1 MTKSHAGLTTQIRG
15 LTLFIAALG
24 SLTVSAAQLEE
35 ILVTSQKRVE
45 TLKDVPISVVA
56 LTGEQLQ
63 GSGVFVVEDLQKM
76 VPNLNMTVT
85 GLSTQVFIRGI
96 GSTNNQGF
104 EMSVGQY
111 VDGIYYGRQQLMRL
125 PFLDLDRVEVL
136 RGPQGTLFGKNSI
149 AGALNISTAKPTDQF
164 EGSLTAKYGIE
175 SDIKEITAMVSGPM
189 SDSVSGRLVARYY
202 EEDGWLENTYLTQ
215 DEPQRDEFAVRASLR
230 WQVNDTSDFNLKAEI
245 AEFERVGKQWEIT
258 LDEPTLP
265 GSPLPNLTYSQIL
278 GVFGYP
284 EGITD
289 AEQNNV
295 RQGNTND
302 SSDNEFYNVTLNYQ
316 TQVGGITLTS
326 TTGFVGYEYEDLCE
340 CDLTAA
346 PVFDVP
352 FNEKFDQISQEF
364 RFSSPG
370 GETVDWLAGI
380 YLQKNELEFRDGI
393 RVPSDSLL
401 RLLAG
406 GALVPLLGTSA
417 TRDFETESSSWAIFS
432 QATWNISPDWRFT
445 VGGRF
450 TREDKDG
457 SRVINVTAADLGS
470 ISTSPVAP
478 ILYTAVFAI
487 DNEQFTGHNLTGS
500 RTESIFTPVV
510 NLQWDVSPNTS
521 LYASYTEGFKAGGF
535 DTRANVVSSFEFEE
549 EEASAYEVGA
559 KSRFL
564 DDSLELN
571 IAAFMTDYDDLQV
584 SQFDG
589 TLGFTVGNAPE
600 TEVSGI
606 EVDGRWA
613 VSDNTL
619 LSFSIATLDHEFKYF
634 PAGNCYNRQVPDGA
648 VVNGVALCDYTGK
661 TGRLAPEISAF
672 LSLKQTFPLSGGLLL
687 AAMVDVSYEDEQN
700 AHTNLDPKFTV
711 DEITRVNVGLSLESE
726 TWELALLMRNITD
739 EQQQGFVANVPL
751 SGSSFG
757 TNTFYSV
764 LSRPKEIF
772 LQASYRF

>member
-1 MTKSHAGLTTQIRG
+1 MTKSHAGLITQIKG

-63 GSGVFVVEDLQKM
+63 KSGIFVVEDLQKM

-96 GSTNNQGF
+96 GSSNNQGF

-316 TQVGGITLTS
+316 TQVGGIMLTS

-393 RVPSDSLL
+393 RVPSNSLL

-432 QATWNISPDWRFT
+432 QATWNISPDWRLT

-457 SRVINVTAADLGS
+457 SRVINVTEADLGS
-470 ISTSPVAP
+470 ISTSPAAP

-487 DNEQFTGHNLTGS
+487 ENEQNTGHNLTGS

-510 NLQWDVSPNTS
+510 NLQWDISPNTS

-549 EEASAYEVGA
+549 EKASAYEIGA
-559 KSRFL
+559 KGRFL

-606 EVDGRWA
+606 EVDGRLA
-613 VSDNTL
+613 ISDNTL

-661 TGRLAPEISAF
+661 TGRLAPEISGF

-711 DEITRVNVGLSLESE
+711 DEITRVNVGISLESE
-726 TWELALLMRNITD
+726 NWELALLMRNITD

>member
-24 SLTVSAAQLEE
+24 SLAVSAAQLEE

-380 YLQKNELEFRDGI
+380 YLQKNDFDHLI
-393 RVPSDSLL
+393 R
-401 RLLAG
+401 
-406 GALVPLLGTSA
+406 PL
-417 TRDFETESSSWAIFS
+417 F
-432 QATWNISPDWRFT
+432 
-445 VGGRF
+445 
-450 TREDKDG
+450 
-457 SRVINVTAADLGS
+457 
-470 ISTSPVAP
+470 
-478 ILYTAVFAI
+478 
-487 DNEQFTGHNLTGS
+487 
-500 RTESIFTPVV
+500 
-510 NLQWDVSPNTS
+510 
-521 LYASYTEGFKAGGF
+521 
-535 DTRANVVSSFEFEE
+535 
-549 EEASAYEVGA
+549 
-559 KSRFL
+559 
-564 DDSLELN
+564 
-571 IAAFMTDYDDLQV
+571 
-584 SQFDG
+584 
-589 TLGFTVGNAPE
+589 
-600 TEVSGI
+600 
-606 EVDGRWA
+606 
-613 VSDNTL
+613 
-619 LSFSIATLDHEFKYF
+619 
-634 PAGNCYNRQVPDGA
+634 
-648 VVNGVALCDYTGK
+648 
-661 TGRLAPEISAF
+661 
-672 LSLKQTFPLSGGLLL
+672 
-687 AAMVDVSYEDEQN
+687 
-700 AHTNLDPKFTV
+700 
-711 DEITRVNVGLSLESE
+711 
-726 TWELALLMRNITD
+726 
-739 EQQQGFVANVPL
+739 
-751 SGSSFG
+751 
-757 TNTFYSV
+757 
-764 LSRPKEIF
+764 
-772 LQASYRF
+772 

>member
-1 MTKSHAGLTTQIRG
+1 MTKSHAGLTTQIKG

-457 SRVINVTAADLGS
+457 ARVINVTAADLGS

-510 NLQWDVSPNTS
+510 NFQWDVSPNTS

-549 EEASAYEVGA
+549 EEASAYEIGA

-619 LSFSIATLDHEFKYF
+619 LSFSLATLDHEFKYF

>member
-1 MTKSHAGLTTQIRG
+1 MTKSHAGLTTHIRG

-432 QATWNISPDWRFT
+432 QATWNISPDWRLT

-549 EEASAYEVGA
+549 EEASAYEIGA

-619 LSFSIATLDHEFKYF
+619 LSFSLATLDHEFKYF

-687 AAMVDVSYEDEQN
+687 PAMVDVSYEDEQN